1 MNVIA
6 YNLRRLREAAGLSQ
20 QALGEAA
27 GLASNAHVSHIESGR
42 IDDPNTKTLRSL
54 ARALGVE
61 LSELFV
67 EPAEP
72 EASTGPEAA

>member
-6 YNLRRLREAAGLSQ
+6 HNLRRLREAAGLSQ

-27 GLASNAHVSHIESGR
+27 GLPSNAHVSHIESGR

-54 ARALGVE
+54 AKALGVE
-61 LSELFV
+61 LAEFFV
-67 EPAEP
+67 EPELDEGSP
-72 EASTGPEAA
+72 AA